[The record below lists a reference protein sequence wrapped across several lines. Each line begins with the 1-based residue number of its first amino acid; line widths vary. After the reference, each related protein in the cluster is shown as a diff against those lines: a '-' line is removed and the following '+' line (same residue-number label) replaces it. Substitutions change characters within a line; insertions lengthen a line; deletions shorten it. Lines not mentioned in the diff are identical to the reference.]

1 MSPYSYADYSLGDE
15 DEDDKKDQEEE
26 RKKGYAGVD
35 YLSEKGSFVL
45 TQKDIKNMT
54 MPLSFSS

>member
-26 RKKGYAGVD
+26 
-35 YLSEKGSFVL
+35 EKDMLVLVIFQGSVVL
-45 TQKDIKNMT
+45 TKKDIKNMT